1 MTDQQPPKAAW
12 TTPAVVEY
20 GDVRSATRMLGN
32 KANADGGK
40 NAGQSKSAA

>member
-1 MTDQQPPKAAW
+1 MSDKQPAKAAW

-20 GDVRSATRMLGN
+20 GDVQSATRTVGN